1 MYGQAVETVMAY
13 QTWLYNAPRFAVV
26 VFILV
31 SQLVWAESAQTDEDL
46 LLDTDSVVANIQALT
61 PFEAEQEKLKQLIS
75 QAPKAYKDNLSS
87 M

>member
-13 QTWLYNAPRFAVV
+13 QTWLYNAPRFTVV

-31 SQLVWAESAQTDEDL
+31 SQLVWAEPAQTDEDL

-61 PFEAEQEKLKQLIS
+61 PF
-75 QAPKAYKDNLSS
+75 
-87 M
+87 